1 MKKFFC
7 IATAALTA
15 ALLCMAL
22 VACGGSREVI
32 SLSASNNVYSHGEQT
47 V

>member
-7 IATAALTA
+7 IAAA

-22 VACGGSREVI
+22 VACGGSAEVI